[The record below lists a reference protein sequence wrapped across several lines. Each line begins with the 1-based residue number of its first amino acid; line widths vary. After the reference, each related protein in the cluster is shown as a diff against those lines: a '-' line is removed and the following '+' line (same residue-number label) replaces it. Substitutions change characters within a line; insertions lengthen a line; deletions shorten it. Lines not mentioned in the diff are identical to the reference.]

1 MKKRIISALVFA
13 VIVSAPVQ
21 AKKQPVEHKPSPE
34 QIYHKCVADGETVLG
49 LKTADSSRYLQE
61 QGWSRASDGWHKAGH
76 SLMLTERRGHISQ
89 AKIVK

>member
-1 MKKRIISALVFA
+1 MKKLIIALVLGA
-13 VIVSAPVQ
+13 LAASPVQ
-21 AKKQPVEHKPSPE
+21 AKKHPVEHKPSPE

-49 LKTADSSRYLQE
+49 LKTADSTRYLQE